1 MERTSR
7 SGLNDRANGGSS
19 TGTDTQVTAYQ
30 FSEDYVITSSA
41 SAGAWIAAGWP
52 IDLTEAR

>member
-7 SGLNDRANGGSS
+7 SGLNDRANGGS

-30 FSEDYVITSSA
+30 FSDDYVITSSA

-52 IDLTEAR
+52 IDLTEAQ